1 MSLLP
6 TKSNSPSVKR
16 FSFFTREQLVLL
28 KKLDTP
34 IKIQDFLETLSA
46 NFRNTS
52 HSPKKVLEQKKAHCF
67 EGALLAA
74 AILRFHGQPPL
85 VVDLKVADGDDS
97 HVIAVFKENGFW
109 GAIGKTNHAVL
120 RYRDPVYK
128 SIRELVMSFFNE
140 YFLENGKKTLRSYSE
155 PINLSRFDKSKWMTS
170 EKNLYFIV
178 DFIDKVFH
186 KKILNPKMISNLRK
200 ADPIE
205 RKILNSV
212 QWKKKQKYF

>member
-6 TKSNSPSVKR
+6 TRLNNRAAKR
-16 FSFFTREQLVLL
+16 FSFFTREQLALL

-34 IKIQDFLETLSA
+34 VKLQDFLETLKA
-46 NFRNTS
+46 NFGNTS
-52 HSPKKVLEQKKAHCF
+52 HSPKKVLEKRKAHCF

-74 AILRFHGQPPL
+74 AILRFHGEPPL
-85 VVDLKVADGDDS
+85 VVDLKAADGDDD
-97 HVIAVFKENGFW
+97 HVIAVFKENGRW
-109 GAIGKTNHAVL
+109 GAIGKTNHAVI

-155 PINLSRFDKSKWMTS
+155 PFNLSRFDKSNWMTS
-170 EKNLYFIV
+170 EKKLDFIA
-178 DFIDKVFH
+178 DFIDRVPH
-186 KKILNPKMISNLRK
+186 KKILSKKMIFRLRK

-205 RKILNSV
+205 RKILELN
-212 QWKKKQKYF
+212 FF